1 MKAERLAKR
10 QGRQGIRQSD
20 ALPADFDALDVS
32 AFGFYGFEDSL
43 SEIGRRL
50 RRVGI
55 RRDTPKVT
63 VVAPALFVPTE
74 QATEADQS
82 KSWGGVLTADG
93 DAIPMAQLHRKG
105 KSVGRPAIPADHRAP
120 RHEQQE
126 LHEEILY
133 LGPLFNHFGRVLLE
147 SLARI
152 WYLPEVDRATK
163 VIFDYP
169 NAAPSALGAWVQQ
182 VLTIFGLEPAR
193 ILVLDQTTRL
203 DRVIVPEPLSEQL
216 HVAHQGMI
224 RPFREVAARLAGDV
238 LPSEQPVYLSRRL
251 LSSRQRPIIGER
263 ELEEVLRDNG
273 FLIVYPET
281 LPFAEQVRLVNRHR
295 HIFSGVGSA
304 AHSILFAQHQ
314 PTLHLLTNGDQIPAN
329 YFLCSA
335 VAVVPTTFVNCL
347 DTGGRGSFADE
358 RHGGGDDAAPGGA
371 PGGQATPQLI
381 DLAKMADYLDR
392 QGFLSKQSRAIV
404 AGRTTALQHD
414 YDEAWLYAR
423 ARRSNPMRGKP
434 LPAAVEQEAV
444 RLAAQSWPL
453 SWILTR
459 YYSLDRQTIVKA
471 EAMALQF
478 ADLVQMETD
487 ATRLAYFRA
496 DVAAMH
502 PRVAHA
508 LLPATRARLLAVVA
522 AHLESSEE
530 TAAVD

>member
-203 DRVIVPEPLSEQL
+203 DRVIVPEPLFE
-216 HVAHQGMI
+216 
-224 RPFREVAARLAGDV
+224 
-238 LPSEQPVYLSRRL
+238 
-251 LSSRQRPIIGER
+251 
-263 ELEEVLRDNG
+263 
-273 FLIVYPET
+273 
-281 LPFAEQVRLVNRHR
+281 
-295 HIFSGVGSA
+295 
-304 AHSILFAQHQ
+304 
-314 PTLHLLTNGDQIPAN
+314 
-329 YFLCSA
+329 
-335 VAVVPTTFVNCL
+335 
-347 DTGGRGSFADE
+347 
-358 RHGGGDDAAPGGA
+358 
-371 PGGQATPQLI
+371 
-381 DLAKMADYLDR
+381 
-392 QGFLSKQSRAIV
+392 
-404 AGRTTALQHD
+404 
-414 YDEAWLYAR
+414 
-423 ARRSNPMRGKP
+423 
-434 LPAAVEQEAV
+434 
-444 RLAAQSWPL
+444 
-453 SWILTR
+453 
-459 YYSLDRQTIVKA
+459 
-471 EAMALQF
+471 
-478 ADLVQMETD
+478 
-487 ATRLAYFRA
+487 
-496 DVAAMH
+496 
-502 PRVAHA
+502 
-508 LLPATRARLLAVVA
+508 
-522 AHLESSEE
+522 
-530 TAAVD
+530 